1 MIKYYVSCIILFFTF
16 TILCGMTLAED
27 VTDEASVVAVGDNL
41 IHPVVYNDAMQQDGT
56 FNFKPMYSH
65 IKKDIQAP
73 DLAFIN
79 QESPL
84 GGDDRPFS
92 GFKHFNTPSQIAQ
105 DVVATGFDMVNGANN
120 HALDQGDEGVL
131 NHLKAWKP
139 FEDHVLFTGIFN
151 SEKDAQTI
159 PVMTVNGIK
168 VSLLSY
174 TYGTN
179 DMTSRYPYTIKTLD
193 EKTIKRDVRK
203 AKQQSDVVMVS
214 AHWGVENH
222 HEPNRTQRKYAQ
234 LFANEG
240 VDVVIGTH
248 PHVIQPIEWV
258 KSQHG
263 HHQTLV
269 AYSLGNFLNGQD
281 TGNEHN
287 QLLGRLNFDIVKA
300 PKGAHIEHVKWTS
313 MVNHYQQ
320 WDETDK
326 DTRHDFEVYNL
337 DDYNEDL
344 AQQHGLRHDN
354 KSQWNLKHL
363 QDITKDVI
371 DSDYL
376 DEKSI

>member
-1 MIKYYVSCIILFFTF
+1 MIKYYGSCLLLFLTF
-16 TILCGMTLAED
+16 AILCGMALAED
-27 VTDEASVVAVGDNL
+27 VTEEASVVAVGDNL
-41 IHPVVYNDAMQQDGT
+41 IHPVVYNDALQQNGS
-56 FNFKPMYSH
+56 FNFKPMYAH
-65 IKKDIQAP
+65 IKHDIQEP
-73 DLAFIN
+73 DLALIN

-84 GGDDRPFS
+84 GGDNRPFS
-92 GFKHFNTPSQIAQ
+92 GFKNFNTPSQIAQ
-105 DVVATGFDMVNGANN
+105 DVVSTGFDMVNGANN
-120 HALDQGDEGVL
+120 HALDQGDDGVH
-131 NHLKAWKP
+131 NHLNTWNRFKQ
-139 FEDHVLFTGIFN
+139 DVLFTGIFN
-151 SEKDAQTI
+151 SEKDAQAT
-159 PVMTVNGIK
+159 PVMKVNGIK

-179 DMTSRYPYTIKTLD
+179 DMTSKYPYTVKTFD

-203 AKQQSDVVMVS
+203 AKKQSDVVMVS
-214 AHWGVENH
+214 AHWGLENH
-222 HEPNRTQRKYAQ
+222 HQPNRIQKKYAQ

-248 PHVIQPIEWV
+248 PHVIQPVEWV
-258 KSQHG
+258 KSQHD

-287 QLLGRLNFDIVKA
+287 QLLGRLNFDIVKV

-313 MVNHYQQ
+313 MVNHYEQ
-320 WDETDK
+320 WDPDNK

-337 DDYNEDL
+337 DEYNEDL
-344 AQQHGLRHDN
+344 AHKHGLNNDR
-354 KSQWNLKHL
+354 KSQWGIKRL

-371 DSDYL
+371 DSNYL